1 MRRWPARQSK
11 PLPVPF
17 DHVLGMRNGLEG
29 FLAGQLV
36 DLTHLPADRLAGLQ
50 ATPGS
55 RWARAG
61 SRSPASSWI
70 RRFHSASAGHAGVV
84 LIGGNDSANCAR
96 KLDARTGGAIPAVLA
111 PKTVDNDLMETDFC
125 SRDSPRPQSSWP
137 ISCATR
143 PGTHSPRR
151 NFYPLKL
158 IEVPGR
164 DAGWLPLSGALGFTE
179 QESAIHPLVFVP
191 EAPPASVDA
200 IVQTLLHRIDT
211 HGFAV
216 AIVPETLR
224 DAAGHHFG
232 GEQPELHR
240 SLRTPLGSWPGRDWR
255 GRSGRQRGCARGVA
269 ARVEPHGCRS
279 HLVLAHRIGVLPTSA
294 DARRSMLWVRGQGGV
309 MAGIERDFS
318 FPPGF
323 ANRYVELSEVANRV
337 RALPRACFNPR
348 APHPPAHS
356 RRTRFR
362 CWDPPRS
369 HHTNDSN
376 QHRED
381 HGMRDMFRRKRGAR
395 ARPNSRASSFP
406 TSSMS
411 WSMKSWRS

>member
-1 MRRWPARQSK
+1 MSKGTLLIGQSGGATAVINAS
-11 PLPVPF
+11 LAGAIEAATGHF

-55 RWARAG
+55 ALGTSRLKVTGEQLDQAIAILQARDV
-61 SRSPASSWI
+61 R
-70 RRFHSASAGHAGVV
+70 GVV
-84 LIGGNDSANCAR
+84 LIGGNDSADSAR

-125 SRDSPRPQSSWP
+125 PGFPSAAKFLANFVRD
-137 ISCATR
+137 ATWDSLSA
-143 PGTHSPRR
+143 PKL
-151 NFYPLKL
+151 YPLKL

-179 QESAIHPLVFVP
+179 QESAIHPLVFLP

-232 GEQPELHR
+232 GEQPEYIDPFGHPYFASAGEGL
-240 SLRTPLGSWPGRDWR
+240 
-255 GRSGRQRGCARGVA
+255 ARAIRAATGVR
-269 ARVEPHGCRS
+269 ARVERPGSATRMS
-279 HLVLAHRIGVLPTSA
+279 ISLVSPIDQSLAYLSGRAAV
-294 DARRSMLWVRGQGGV
+294 DAVVRGQGGV
-309 MAGIERDFS
+309 MAGIERDLS

-337 RALPRACFNPR
+337 RALPRAYFDPVKH
-348 APHPPAHS
+348 APTGAFAAYALPLLGPA
-356 RRTRFR
+356 
-362 CWDPPRS
+362 
-369 HHTNDSN
+369 
-376 QHRED
+376 
-381 HGMRDMFRRKRGAR
+381 
-395 ARPNSRASSFP
+395 SFP
-406 TSSMS
+406 PYERLEPAS
-411 WSMKSWRS
+411 